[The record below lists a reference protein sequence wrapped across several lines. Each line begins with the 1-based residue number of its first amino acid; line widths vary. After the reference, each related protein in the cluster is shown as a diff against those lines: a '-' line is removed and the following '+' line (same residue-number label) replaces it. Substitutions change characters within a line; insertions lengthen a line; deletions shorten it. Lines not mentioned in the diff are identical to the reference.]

1 MAAKPVKKTTGAKPK
16 GKMPMKGTCA
26 NCGSMSHATAA
37 CKKK

>member
-1 MAAKPVKKTTGAKPK
+1 MAAKPVKKTTGAKPTGK
-16 GKMPMKGTCA
+16 GMRCA